1 VGATRKKNT
10 FFKESLLFSKIA
22 SLLIFSP
29 SSPSDS
35 ATRLIPEGELADFFS
50 EKISGG
56 RVKNK
61 VLLSSSKKNIFF
73 LETKSTLQPKKYVLK

>member
-1 VGATRKKNT
+1 MGATRKKNT

-35 ATRLIPEGELADFFS
+35 ANRLIPEGELADFFS

-61 VLLSSSKKNIFF
+61 VLLSGAAKLLLKKIYFF
-73 LETKSTLQPKKYVLK
+73 